1 MAVTIWWKQPR
12 PPAGLKLPGKQVLGW
27 NCRAFW
33 TQGGAINN
41 LAKLVKANLSGPAP
55 KILAPS
61 AGHGHN
67 SLLKNM
73 APPLKILAIQFKYFG
88 DAVLLTPA
96 LRALREQVPN
106 AQLHLLV
113 PEEIAPLFQHLP
125 WLDRVWPMPRQ
136 RGHARIIQSW
146 PVIRA
151 LRRERFDRSVDFA
164 SNDRGA
170 ILGFL
175 IGARRRLGWAQP
187 GGFLG
192 RRFCYHQR
200 VVREKKLEH
209 ESARMMNL
217 LSAWDIA
224 PGSLETEIH
233 TDPARDDDARKILPE
248 RKIICH
254 LASSQPKKEW
264 PLTHWVALYQLAAA
278 AGLKLIFA
286 TGTGAREESL
296 LNDFQR
302 LAPDAPVLQPIPD
315 LALYLAVLKRAEV
328 FVSGDTGP
336 LHFAAGV
343 GVPTLALFGAT
354 SPVLWAPIGGHHRLL
369 TGSPCSCSGKV
380 GVCQSANHCLA
391 AISPEQVLAGLQ
403 NILTRV

>member
-1 MAVTIWWKQPR
+1 
-12 PPAGLKLPGKQVLGW
+12 
-27 NCRAFW
+27 
-33 TQGGAINN
+33 
-41 LAKLVKANLSGPAP
+41 
-55 KILAPS
+55 
-61 AGHGHN
+61 
-67 SLLKNM
+67 M

-96 LRALREQVPN
+96 LRALHEQVPN
-106 AQLHLLV
+106 AKLHLLV
-113 PEEIAPLFQHLP
+113 PEEIAPLFQQLP
-125 WLDRVWPMPRQ
+125 WLARVWPMLRR
-136 RGHARIIQSW
+136 RGHARIGQSW

-175 IGARRRLGWAQP
+175 IGARRRLGWAES

-200 VVREKKLEH
+200 VVRKKKLEH
-209 ESARMMNL
+209 ESARLMHL

-224 PGSLETEIH
+224 PGPLEPEIH
-233 TDPARDDDARKILPE
+233 TDPALDAAAQKILPE

-254 LASSQPKKEW
+254 IASSQPKKEW
-264 PLTHWVALYQLAAA
+264 PLTHWAALHRLAAA
-278 AGLKLIFA
+278 AGLQLIFA
-286 TGTGAREESL
+286 TGTGVRELSL
-296 LNDFQR
+296 LADFKR
-302 LAPDAPVLQPIPD
+302 LAPDAAVLQPIPD
-315 LALYLAVLKRAEV
+315 LALYLAALKRATV

-354 SPVLWAPIGGHHRLL
+354 SPVLWAPIGARHRLL
-369 TGSPCSCSGKV
+369 TGSPCSCSGNM
-380 GVCQSANHCLA
+380 GVCQRADHCLA

-403 NILTRV
+403 NIVAPE

>member
-1 MAVTIWWKQPR
+1 MAT
-12 PPAGLKLPGKQVLGW
+12 
-27 NCRAFW
+27 
-33 TQGGAINN
+33 
-41 LAKLVKANLSGPAP
+41 
-55 KILAPS
+55 
-61 AGHGHN
+61 
-67 SLLKNM
+67 
-73 APPLKILAIQFKYFG
+73 PLKILAIQFKYFG
-88 DAVLLTPA
+88 DAVLLTPV
-96 LRALREQVPN
+96 LRALHEQVPN

-136 RGHARIIQSW
+136 RGHARISQSW

-200 VVREKKLEH
+200 VVREKKPEH
-209 ESARMMNL
+209 ESARMMHL

-248 RKIICH
+248 RISICH
-254 LASSQPKKEW
+254 LAASQPKKEW
-264 PLTHWVALYQLAAA
+264 PLTHWAALHRLAAA

-286 TGTGAREESL
+286 TGTGVREGSL
-296 LNDFQR
+296 LNDFKR
-302 LAPDAPVLQPIPD
+302 LVPDAPVLQPIPD

-328 FVSGDTGP
+328 FVSGNTGP
-336 LHFAAGV
+336 LHFAAGL

-354 SPVLWAPIGGHHRLL
+354 SPVLWAPIGARHRLL
-369 TGSPCSCSGKV
+369 TGSPCSCSGNV

-403 NILTRV
+403 NILTPGVKI

>member
-1 MAVTIWWKQPR
+1 
-12 PPAGLKLPGKQVLGW
+12 
-27 NCRAFW
+27 
-33 TQGGAINN
+33 
-41 LAKLVKANLSGPAP
+41 
-55 KILAPS
+55 
-61 AGHGHN
+61 
-67 SLLKNM
+67 M

-96 LRALREQVPN
+96 LRALHEHFPN
-106 AQLHLLV
+106 AELHLLV

-125 WLDRVWPMPRQ
+125 WLGRVWPMPRQ
-136 RGHARIIQSW
+136 RGHARISQSW

-151 LRRERFDRSVDFA
+151 LRREHFDRSVDFA
-164 SNDRGA
+164 GNDRGA
-170 ILGFL
+170 ILGVL
-175 IGARRRLGWAQP
+175 IGARRRLGWAQR

-200 VVREKKLEH
+200 VAREKKLEH
-209 ESARMMNL
+209 ESARLMHL

-224 PGSLETEIH
+224 PGPLESEIH
-233 TDPARDDDARKILPE
+233 TDPALDAAAQKILPE

-254 LASSQPKKEW
+254 LAASQAKKEW
-264 PLTHWVALYQLAAA
+264 PLARWTALHRLAAT
-278 AGLKLIFA
+278 AGLQLIFA

-296 LNDFQR
+296 LNDFKR
-302 LAPDAPVLQPIPD
+302 LAPDAAVLRPIPD
-315 LALYLAVLKRAEV
+315 LALYLAVLKRAQG

-354 SPVLWAPIGGHHRLL
+354 SPVLWAPIGMRHRLL
-369 TGSPCSCSGKV
+369 TGSPCSCRGNV

-391 AISPEQVLAGLQ
+391 VISPEQVLAGLQ
-403 NILTRV
+403 QITNI

>member
-1 MAVTIWWKQPR
+1 MVEWSGRSDTGRSNKQP
-12 PPAGLKLPGKQVLGW
+12 
-27 NCRAFW
+27 
-33 TQGGAINN
+33 GAARKDECIT
-41 LAKLVKANLSGPAP
+41 ATR
-55 KILAPS
+55 KILAPGARHS
-61 AGHGHN
+61 HN
-67 SLLKNM
+67 SLFNNM

-88 DAVLLTPA
+88 DAVLMTPA
-96 LRALREQVPN
+96 LRAMREQFPDGE
-106 AQLHLLV
+106 LHLLV

-125 WLDRVWPMPRQ
+125 WLDRVWPMPRR
-136 RGHARIIQSW
+136 RGHARLGQSW

-164 SNDRGA
+164 TNDRGA

-175 IGARRRLGWAQP
+175 IGARQRLGWAEP

-209 ESARMMNL
+209 VSARMMYL

-224 PGSLETEIH
+224 PGPLEPEIH
-233 TDPARDDDARKILPE
+233 TDPALDAAAQKILPVA
-248 RKIICH
+248 KIICH

-264 PLTHWVALYQLAAA
+264 PLSHWAALHRLAAA
-278 AGLKLIFA
+278 AGRQLIFA
-286 TGTGAREESL
+286 TGTGEREESL
-296 LNDFQR
+296 LTDFKR
-302 LAPDAPVLQPIPD
+302 LAPDAVVLQPIPD
-315 LALYLAVLKRAEV
+315 LALYLAVLKRATG

-354 SPVLWAPIGGHHRLL
+354 SPVLWAPIGTRHRLL
-369 TGSPCSCSGKV
+369 TGSPCSCGGNV

-403 NILTRV
+403 QIANI